1 MAMQADREISTI
13 KFQVTS
19 IKNESILVKGLLLAY
34 ETQSPKARTEKMKEL
49 LNMVKVSIG

>member
-19 IKNESILVKGLLLAY
+19 IKNESSLVKGLLLAY